1 MNLLL
6 LHADEV
12 QFYTWD
18 DMFIEPTLKLYLKIF
33 VNKEIICNFA
43 LCYRLISPAT
53 YNKLWVHTSIKA
65 IMLGEIS

>member
-18 DMFIEPTLKLYLKIF
+18 DMFMVGSINSHRQPTINNHFDGGNL
-33 VNKEIICNFA
+33 
-43 LCYRLISPAT
+43 
-53 YNKLWVHTSIKA
+53 
-65 IMLGEIS
+65 